1 MVQDFSHPKLVLFGG
16 FVYPSFCAAS
26 FAKYVRIMSAPARL
40 MPVSDSS
47 ITFSSSIQP
56 SAAADLIMRLTLN
69 ACAVYAYIAMMVIAP
84 VNGLL
89 KFGQL
94 AFGMKI
100 FLYILQLAI
109 YGFCG
114 AYLTFKRFSIWTK
127 AKGKADIEREVR
139 NSNR

>member
-1 MVQDFSHPKLVLFGG
+1 MKKYRAREAEKMREHVSFMLFGHVVFLIFEI
-16 FVYPSFCAAS
+16 FVYPFSINLIAS
-26 FAKYVRIMSAPARL
+26 ELLYIWVLYYGYM
-40 MPVSDSS
+40 
-47 ITFSSSIQP
+47 
-56 SAAADLIMRLTLN
+56 TLN